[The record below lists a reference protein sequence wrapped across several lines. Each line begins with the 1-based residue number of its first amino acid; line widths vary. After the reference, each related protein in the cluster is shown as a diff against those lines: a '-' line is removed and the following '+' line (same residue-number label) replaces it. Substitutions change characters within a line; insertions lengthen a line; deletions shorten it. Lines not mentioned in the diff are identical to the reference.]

1 MRSGT
6 RERTD
11 TLVIGGG
18 QAGLAVGYHLSR
30 AGVPF
35 LIVDANQRTGDSWRH
50 RWDSLRLFTPN
61 RSNSLPGMQIP
72 GEDWGF
78 PTKDELADYLESYA
92 LHFELP
98 IRHGVKVDH
107 LTREGGAF
115 LATAGDLE
123 FHADRV
129 VVAMASYQKP
139 HVPEFAGELD
149 SGIVQLH
156 VADYKSPGQ
165 MQDGDILVVGLGNS
179 GAEIS
184 MDLARGHRVRLSGEP
199 SAVQPFRPERLS
211 GRILMPFVGPV
222 LLNRVLTT
230 SNPLGRKFR
239 SKMLHKAAPLLR
251 VKPKDLVAAGVER
264 VGRVTG
270 VVDGYPT
277 LDDGSVLDVANVVWC
292 TGFDPGFSWINL
304 PVFDDGGHV
313 VHKRGVVDA
322 VPGIYFVG
330 LKFLYSVLSDTLL
343 AAGRDAGYV
352 VDHFANDRRAVQAS
366 ETASQAAGQRR
377 PS

>member
-1 MRSGT
+1 MRNGT

-61 RSNSLPGMQIP
+61 RFNSLPGLQIP

-78 PTKDELADYLESYA
+78 PTKDEVADYLESYVSQ
-92 LHFELP
+92 FELP

-107 LTREGGAF
+107 LRRENGAF
-115 LATAGDLE
+115 LATAGDQE
-123 FHADRV
+123 FHAERV
-129 VVAMASYQKP
+129 VVAMASYKKP
-139 HVPEFAGELD
+139 RLPDFAGELD
-149 SGIVQLH
+149 PGIVQLH

-165 MQDGDILVVGLGNS
+165 LQDGDVLVVGLGNS

-222 LLNRVLTT
+222 ILNRVLTT

-270 VVDGYPT
+270 VVNGRPS
-277 LDDGSVLDVANVVWC
+277 LDDGSILDVANVVWC
-292 TGFDPGFSWINL
+292 TGFEPGFSWIDL

-313 VHKRGVVDA
+313 VHQRGVVDA

-352 VDHFANDRRAVQAS
+352 VDHLANERQTIEVSERAS
-366 ETASQAAGQRR
+366 
-377 PS
+377 

>member
-1 MRSGT
+1 
-6 RERTD
+6 
-11 TLVIGGG
+11 
-18 QAGLAVGYHLSR
+18 
-30 AGVPF
+30 
-35 LIVDANQRTGDSWRH
+35 
-50 RWDSLRLFTPN
+50 
-61 RSNSLPGMQIP
+61 
-72 GEDWGF
+72 
-78 PTKDELADYLESYA
+78 
-92 LHFELP
+92 
-98 IRHGVKVDH
+98 
-107 LTREGGAF
+107 
-115 LATAGDLE
+115 
-123 FHADRV
+123 
-129 VVAMASYQKP
+129 
-139 HVPEFAGELD
+139 
-149 SGIVQLH
+149 
-156 VADYKSPGQ
+156 
-165 MQDGDILVVGLGNS
+165 
-179 GAEIS
+179 
-184 MDLARGHRVRLSGEP
+184 
-199 SAVQPFRPERLS
+199 
-211 GRILMPFVGPV
+211 MPFVGPV

-366 ETASQAAGQRR
+366 ETASQTAGQRR

>member
-1 MRSGT
+1 MT
-6 RERTD
+6 RGIEERID

-18 QAGLAVGYHLSR
+18 QAGLAVGYHLAR

-35 LIVDANQRTGDSWRH
+35 LIVDANKRTGDSWRQ

-61 RSNSLPGMQIP
+61 RFNSLPGLQIP

-92 LHFELP
+92 SHFDLP
-98 IRHGVKVDH
+98 IRHGTKVDK
-107 LTREGGAF
+107 LQRENGGF
-115 LATAGDLE
+115 LATAGDVALR
-123 FHADRV
+123 ANRV

-139 HVPEFAGELD
+139 KVPGFAGDLD
-149 SGIVQLH
+149 SRIVQLH
-156 VADYKSPGQ
+156 AADYENPSQ
-165 MQDGDILVVGLGNS
+165 LQDGDVLVVGLGNS

-184 MDLARGHRVRLSGEP
+184 MELARHHRVHLSGEP

-222 LLNRVLTT
+222 ILNRVLTT
-230 SNPLGRKFR
+230 SNPLGRKVR

-251 VKPKDLVAAGVER
+251 VKPKDLVGAGVER

-270 VVDGYPT
+270 LVDGYPS
-277 LDDGSVLDVANVVWC
+277 LVDGSVLDVANVVWC
-292 TGFDPGFSWINL
+292 TGFEPGFSWIDL
-304 PVFDDGGHV
+304 EVFDDEGDVAHE
-313 VHKRGVVDA
+313 RGVVDA
-322 VPGIYFVG
+322 LPGVYFVG
-330 LKFLYSVLSDTLL
+330 LKFQYSVLSDTLL

-352 VDHFANDRRAVQAS
+352 VDHLVEDRRSFQ
-366 ETASQAAGQRR
+366 
-377 PS
+377 PSMTTRESGR

>member
-1 MRSGT
+1 MRAQ
-6 RERTD
+6 ERTD
-11 TLVIGGG
+11 ILVVGGG
-18 QAGLAVGYHLSR
+18 QAGLAVGYHLAR

-35 LIVDANQRTGDSWRH
+35 LIVDANERTGDSWRH

-61 RSNSLPGMQIP
+61 RFNSLPGLQIP

-92 LHFELP
+92 SHFELP

-107 LTREGGAF
+107 LVREDGGF

-123 FHADRV
+123 LHANKV

-139 HVPEFAGELD
+139 KLPEFADELD
-149 SGIVQLH
+149 SGIVQVH
-156 VADYKSPGQ
+156 AASYKNPGQ
-165 MQDGDILVVGLGNS
+165 LQDGDVLVVGLGNS
-179 GAEIS
+179 GAEIA
-184 MDLARGHRVRLSGEP
+184 MDLVPDHRVRLSGEP

-222 LLNRVLTT
+222 IFNRVLTT
-230 SNPLGRKFR
+230 SNPLGRKAL
-239 SKMLHKAAPLLR
+239 SKMLRKGGPLLR

-270 VVDGYPT
+270 VVDGHPL

-292 TGFDPGFSWINL
+292 TGFESGLSWIDL
-304 PVFDDGGHV
+304 PVFDDEGHV
-313 VHKRGVVDA
+313 VHKRGVVDD
-322 VPGIYFVG
+322 VPGVYFVG

-343 AAGRDAGYV
+343 AADRDAGFV
-352 VDHFANDRRAVQAS
+352 VDHLANGRRVNQSPAPAS
-366 ETASQAAGQRR
+366 TSSSTISSA
-377 PS
+377 

>member
-1 MRSGT
+1 MSNGQ
-6 RERTD
+6 ERTD
-11 TLVIGGG
+11 TLIIGGG

-35 LIVDANQRTGDSWRH
+35 LIVDANERTGDSWRH

-61 RSNSLPGMQIP
+61 RFNSLPGLKIP

-92 LHFELP
+92 LYFELP
-98 IRHGVKVDH
+98 IHHGMAVGH
-107 LTREGGAF
+107 LRQQDGAF
-115 LATAGDLE
+115 LATAGDRE
-123 FHADRV
+123 FQADNV

-139 HVPEFAGELD
+139 RLPEFAGALD
-149 SGIVQLH
+149 SGIIQLH
-156 VADYKSPGQ
+156 VADYKHSGQ
-165 MQDGDILVVGLGNS
+165 LQDGGVLVVGLGNS

-184 MDLARGHRVRLSGEP
+184 MELARDHRVQLSGKP

-230 SNPLGRKFR
+230 SNPLGRKFH
-239 SKMLHKAAPLLR
+239 SKMLHKAGPLLR

-277 LDDGSVLDVANVVWC
+277 LDDGSVLDVANVIWC
-292 TGFDPGFSWINL
+292 TGFDPAFDWIDL
-304 PVFDDGGHV
+304 PVFDDQGHV
-313 VHKRGVVDA
+313 VHDRGVVDA
-322 VPGIYFVG
+322 VPGVYFVG
-330 LKFLYSVLSDTLL
+330 LKFLYSALSDTLL

-352 VDHFANDRRAVQAS
+352 VDHLANHRRITQS
-366 ETASQAAGQRR
+366 PETASWTAG
-377 PS
+377 P